1 MKTILSV
8 VVLSFLLSGCSRLAQ
23 QPDQTAKKTNTYF
36 VAADEVDWNY
46 TPSGIDQMMGME
58 FMGYAKI
65 VTERGPH
72 RIGTTYKKA
81 LYREL
86 WRGDTE
92 PNPFK
97 AQFWS
102 DWMCWL
108 KEHPGYTMGAVVAV
122 IGTAF
127 ALARTFPSLAAADVY
142 DLIAAGAAAGWIGD
156 GFNKANPS

>member
-1 MKTILSV
+1 MNPFLILILSG
-8 VVLSFLLSGCSRLAQ
+8 LG
-23 QPDQTAKKTNTYF
+23 
-36 VAADEVDWNY
+36 
-46 TPSGIDQMMGME
+46 GMWLH
-58 FMGYAKI
+58 FF
-65 VTERGPH
+65 
-72 RIGTTYKKA
+72 KKA

-127 ALARTFPSLAAADVY
+127 ALARTFPSLATADVY

-156 GFNKANPS
+156 SFNKANPS